1 MCLRESVFVCVCV
14 RERERERKRGSV
26 CVRERL
32 CVHLT
37 QKQELQPL
45 MIPRELKVDPELLAG
60 ISSELATGFVRS
72 FSNKYGML
80 V

>member
-1 MCLRESVFVCVCV
+1 MCLCVCVCE
-14 RERERERKRGSV
+14 RERERERDKEGKCV